1 MREPKRSQIERT
13 SPQAASSGSGALKR
27 TRQASRI
34 RDLRQALIEAGHK
47 SLDQQATALGL
58 CRSTTWTVLRGDHK
72 CSGLGAALVARMWVT
87 RELPPTAR
95 TILANY
101 IIEKSQGAYGH
112 KDDQRERFIAQL
124 RRFGLKINQCCEALA
139 AGYNILEE
147 REEWLGGEKARS
159 ARAPGQA
166 IDVSITTGAA

>member
-13 SPQAASSGSGALKR
+13 YPEATSSGSGAVKR

-72 CSGLGAALVARMWVT
+72 CIGLGAALVARMWVAP
-87 RELPPTAR
+87 ELPPTAR

-101 IIEKSQGAYGH
+101 ITEKSEGAYGH
-112 KDDQRERFIAQL
+112 NEDQRERFIARL
-124 RRFGLKINQCCEALA
+124 RRFAYEQWVEINQRREA
-139 AGYNILEE
+139 AGW
-147 REEWLGGEKARS
+147 EEWLGGEKRRS
-159 ARAPGQA
+159 ARAAGQA

>member
-1 MREPKRSQIERT
+1 
-13 SPQAASSGSGALKR
+13 
-27 TRQASRI
+27 
-34 RDLRQALIEAGHK
+34 
-47 SLDQQATALGL
+47 
-58 CRSTTWTVLRGDHK
+58 
-72 CSGLGAALVARMWVT
+72 MWVAP
-87 RELPPTAR
+87 ELPPTTR

-112 KDDQRERFIAQL
+112 RDDQRERFIAQL
-124 RRFGLKINQCCEALA
+124 RRFGLKINQCYEALA
-139 AGYNILEE
+139 AGYNLLEE